1 MTGERPD
8 TCPWRS
14 FQEPLVS
21 DVLRAYGLF
30 ESGQMAIWLGADPP
44 NVVVEAVVF
53 YHATVNRVRA
63 DRDERER
70 KQREMRRK
78 VMGHG

>member
-8 TCPWRS
+8 TCPWRA
-14 FQEPLVS
+14 FQEPLVA

-30 ESGQMAIWLGADPP
+30 ESGQMALWLGADPP
-44 NVVVEAVVF
+44 AVLVEAVVF
-53 YHATVNRVRA
+53 YHASVNRVRA

-70 KQREMRRK
+70 KKRDLKRK
-78 VMGHG
+78 TGG